1 MNLEHVGL
9 NHPAPVAAAA
19 WYQQN
24 LDMKIARKS
33 GPPSHGHFL
42 ADARV
47 QMMVEYYHNA
57 AAPFTDFKSLHPLS
71 FHLAFQVDDVSR
83 VRARLLQAGATDEGE
98 PSGNDRGDQFAML
111 RDPWGLPVQLVK
123 RHQPMVQ

>member
-1 MNLEHVGL
+1 
-9 NHPAPVAAAA
+9 
-19 WYQQN
+19 
-24 LDMKIARKS
+24 
-33 GPPSHGHFL
+33 
-42 ADARV
+42 
-47 QMMVEYYHNA
+47 MMVEYYHNA